1 MLDFFNNPDVQDQL
15 SVLMSN
21 MASDIW
27 ATLYSTVLATIF
39 SYIIGL
45 PLGIL
50 LVTGE
55 QDGVRPLP
63 RPLMSVINFIINI
76 LRSVPFLIL
85 MIMAIPL
92 SRVILGT
99 SVGTNAMIPP
109 LVIAAFPF
117 VARMVESSLREV
129 DHGVLEAA
137 ESMGASPFQIV
148 RKVLLPEAMPSLLTS
163 ATTVTITIL
172 GYGAMAGIIGGNG
185 LGATAINYGYYRKQQ
200 IILYG
205 AVIVLVILVQI
216 IQSIGT
222 HTAVGVDRRLSKGG
236 RRKGRRDANRQVN
249 RDKRTPGAM

>member
-1 MLDFFNNPDVQDQL
+1 MLNPFNNPEVQEQL
-15 SVLMSN
+15 SVLFSN
-21 MASDIW
+21 LAGDIW

-39 SYIIGL
+39 AYIIGL

-55 QDGVRPLP
+55 KGGVRPLP
-63 RPLMSVINFIINI
+63 GALMKVLNFVINI

-92 SRVILGT
+92 SRLILGT

-137 ESMGASPFQIV
+137 QAMGASPFQIV
-148 RKVLLPEAMPSLLTS
+148 RKVLLPEALPSLLTS

-172 GYGAMAGIIGGNG
+172 GYGAMAGFIGGTG
-185 LGATAINYGYYRKQQ
+185 LGATAINYGYYRNQPV
-200 IILYG
+200 ILYG
-205 AVIVLVILVQI
+205 AVILLVILVQI
-216 IQSIGT
+216 IQSAGT
-222 HTAVGVDRRLSKGG
+222 HTAVGSDKRLTKKS
-236 RRKGRRDANRQVN
+236 RRKGLRDANRQVN